1 MVLWREKIK
10 AIESNAKSDRF
21 SFCYLFSVQLSA
33 IRNYSIFSDK
43 ITLGIFAVFWKA
55 LTW

>member
-1 MVLWREKIK
+1 MVLGREEIK
-10 AIESNAKSDRF
+10 AIESNAKSYKF
-21 SFCYLFSVQLSA
+21 SFCYLFSVQLTA

-43 ITLGIFAVFWKA
+43 ITLGIFAVFWKD